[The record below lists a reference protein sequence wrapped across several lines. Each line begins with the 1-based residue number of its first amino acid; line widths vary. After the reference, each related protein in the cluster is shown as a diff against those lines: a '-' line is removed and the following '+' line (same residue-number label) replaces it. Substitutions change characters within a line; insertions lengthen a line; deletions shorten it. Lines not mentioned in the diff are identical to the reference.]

1 MKQITQT
8 VITALFGALML
19 ASPAFGQESGQ
30 EKTDLSGGY
39 IGIAGGLF
47 YEDSPP
53 AAPGYTYGDDG
64 DDAGA
69 FRLYGGYRWET
80 GAAAE
85 ISLNGI
91 ADLKLDCSVSG
102 GGQQTV
108 ERGSVSAVG
117 LYHLPLGEKFSVFP
131 KLGLA
136 YAQVDSGND
145 ACVVYSDDSTIAV
158 VYGGGAEFR
167 ATENIAV
174 RADIDKG
181 TSGLD
186 DEQFAWTIGLS
197 FYF

>member
-47 YEDSPP
+47 YEDLPS
-53 AAPGYTYGDDG
+53 GFESD

-69 FRLYGGYRWET
+69 FRLYGGYRWKT

-91 ADLKLDCSVSG
+91 ADLKLLCG
-102 GGQQTV
+102 TEQTV

>member
-1 MKQITQT
+1 MKQIKQT
-8 VITALFGALML
+8 VITALFGALIS

-30 EKTDLSGGY
+30 ESGHKKTDLSGGY

-47 YEDSPP
+47 YEDLPS
-53 AAPGYTYGDDG
+53 GFESD

-91 ADLKLDCSVSG
+91 ADLKLDCP

-131 KLGLA
+131 KFGLA